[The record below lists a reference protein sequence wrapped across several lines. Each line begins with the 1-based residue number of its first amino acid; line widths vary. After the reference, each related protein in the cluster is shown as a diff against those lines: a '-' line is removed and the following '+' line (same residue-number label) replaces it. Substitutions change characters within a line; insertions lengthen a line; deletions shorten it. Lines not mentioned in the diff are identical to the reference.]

1 MALCQVI
8 VTVCT
13 SSPTVTRAVED
24 RALTHLQIEVAP
36 PAPLVPME
44 ELHRE
49 VAQMPTELALQLIIE
64 PFDETDVQA
73 GKRPAA

>member
-1 MALCQVI
+1 M
-8 VTVCT
+8 
-13 SSPTVTRAVED
+13 
-24 RALTHLQIEVAP
+24 THLQIEVAP